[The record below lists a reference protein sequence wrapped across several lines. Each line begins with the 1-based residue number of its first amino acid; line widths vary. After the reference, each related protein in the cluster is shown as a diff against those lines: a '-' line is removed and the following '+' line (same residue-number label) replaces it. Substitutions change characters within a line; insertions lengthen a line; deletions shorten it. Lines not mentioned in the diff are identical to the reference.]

1 MRITSLPPQKHD
13 PDRVSVFVD
22 GEFRMGL
29 AAEIVLA
36 AGLRVGETVGEA
48 RLAELEARDR
58 AWQAREAALRLLA
71 VRPRSA
77 VELARRLRM
86 KGYGPDVAEEVIGR
100 LRELGMI
107 DDAAFAGML
116 ARDRVRLRPQGS
128 RRLANELRQKG
139 VDEETARA
147 AIQQTMDAEATDDR
161 ELARR
166 AAAKWKPRAG
176 EEPQSARRR
185 LHGYLARRGF
195 DGETIREVTDEILR
209 PADDDFD

>member
-1 MRITSLPPQKHD
+1 MRITSLQPQKHA
-13 PDRVSVFVD
+13 PERLSVFVD

-29 AAEIVLA
+29 AAEIAGA
-36 AGLRVGETVGEA
+36 ANLRTGDVVDEA
-48 RLAELEARDR
+48 RLAELERRDR
-58 AWQAREAALRLLA
+58 TWQAREAALRLLA

-139 VDEETARA
+139 VDEETART
-147 AIQQTMDAEATDDR
+147 AIRETMDAEETDDR

-166 AAAKWKPRAG
+166 AVAKWKPRAG

-185 LHGYLARRGF
+185 LHGFLARRGF
-195 DGETIREVTDEILR
+195 DGDVIREVLDETL
-209 PADDDFD
+209 PDDAFE